1 MISASRLKFLGAID
15 ANQDQNITALQ
26 KKSTI
31 TTGVFQTGLG
41 HYVYSDSY
49 VRIGYHR
56 TVNNT
61 HLIIDTLQAYT
72 GGHMVLTYN
81 TAGEHGS
88 TNNEKRFIWSGINNL
103 VANHVYFVAGTGNPP
118 TASEV
123 SNAPTPFDVTVDQDV
138 NAFISLGKD
147 GKNMYDVQIKVGAFD
162 GSSSFIFIVKKY
174 E

>member
-1 MISASRLKFLGAID
+1 MISASRSKFLGGID
-15 ANQDQNITALQ
+15 AKQDQNITTLQ
-26 KKSTI
+26 KKATI

-49 VRIGYHR
+49 VRIGYHE
-56 TVNNT
+56 NNNNV
-61 HLIIDTLQAYT
+61 HLVIDSLKAYT
-72 GGHMVLTYN
+72 GGHMVLTYQ

-88 TNNEKRFIWSGINNL
+88 TNNEKRFIWSGSDNL
-103 VANHVYFVAGTGNPP
+103 VANHVYFVAGTGSPP
-118 TASEV
+118 TATSDA
-123 SNAPTPFDVTVDQDV
+123 NAPTAFDVTVDQDV

-162 GSSSFIFIVKKY
+162 GSSSYIFIVKKY

>member
-15 ANQDQNITALQ
+15 ANQDQSITGMQ

-49 VRIGYHR
+49 LRIGYHR
-56 TVNNT
+56 TANNA
-61 HLIIDTLQAYT
+61 HLVIDTLQAYT

-81 TAGEHGS
+81 TAGEHVS

-103 VANHVYFVAGTGNPP
+103 DANHVYFVAGTGVTP
-118 TASEV
+118 TATV
-123 SNAPTPFDVTVDQDV
+123 TANAPTAFDVTVAQDV

-147 GKNMYDVQIKVGAFD
+147 GKNMYDVQIKVGTFD
-162 GSSSFIFIVKKY
+162 GSASFIFIVKKY